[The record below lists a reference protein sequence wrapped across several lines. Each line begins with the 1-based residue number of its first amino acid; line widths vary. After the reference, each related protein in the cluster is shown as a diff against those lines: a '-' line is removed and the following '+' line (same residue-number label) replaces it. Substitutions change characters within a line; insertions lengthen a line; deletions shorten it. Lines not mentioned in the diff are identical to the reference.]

1 MSQFIAAPFTPFD
14 SRGDLALDVVEQQ
27 AEHLIRTGI
36 VGAFVCGTTGESA
49 SLTLQERMDLAQ
61 RWVEV
66 AGADL
71 RVFVHTGHNALREAQ
86 ALGRHA
92 AGSGAYATAALPP
105 TYFKPDSLSTL
116 VDCCAELASSA
127 PGLPFFYY
135 HIPVLSGINFSA
147 AAFVEAAADRI
158 GNLAGIKFTHGDL
171 PDFQHASDLGGA
183 RLQVLFGRDEMLLPA
198 LASGATGFVGS
209 TYNYNACLALRADEA
224 FAAGRLDDA
233 RQAQALINRYIR
245 TMVRFGGL
253 PAGKVMMRFAGVD
266 CGQARLPLH
275 RLTDEQVQQLRSTL
289 EQEGFFDL
297 PQTLSEPAAPPQ
309 PQRLEQAT

>member
-14 SRGDLALDVVEQQ
+14 SRGDLALDAVEQQ

-36 VGAFVCGTTGESA
+36 VGAFVCGTTGESS
-49 SLTLQERMDLAQ
+49 SLTMQERMDLAQ
-61 RWVEV
+61 RWVDV

-92 AGSGAYATAALPP
+92 AALGAYATAALPP

-116 VDCCAELASSA
+116 VHCCGELASSA

-158 GNLAGIKFTHGDL
+158 DNLAGIKFTHGDL
-171 PDFQHASDLGGA
+171 PDFQHANDLAGGA
-183 RLQVLFGRDEMLLPA
+183 TAGPLRPGRDAPARPRLRRHRLRWQHIQLQRLPRDPCRQ
-198 LASGATGFVGS
+198 GVRRG
-209 TYNYNACLALRADEA
+209 
-224 FAAGRLDDA
+224 AAGRRAAGAGTRQSLHPPPWSASAGSPRA
-233 RQAQALINRYIR
+233 R
-245 TMVRFGGL
+245 
-253 PAGKVMMRFAGVD
+253 
-266 CGQARLPLH
+266 
-275 RLTDEQVQQLRSTL
+275 
-289 EQEGFFDL
+289 
-297 PQTLSEPAAPPQ
+297 
-309 PQRLEQAT
+309 